1 MIIISLTRY
10 IIKQKVFERIVKN
23 QKINK
28 LVARGNNKK
37 DVRRILSVID
47 LLRVDIW
54 MVFKKIVDNLFLT
67 LIEIL
72 INWRVYLSGERINE
86 EISLISKEEGD
97 VYLHFSDK
105 RITESYIDYMKILK
119 PSVWAANE
127 VNFLVTR
134 VVSVDYV
141 AEREEGI

>member
-72 INWRVYLSGERINE
+72 IN
-86 EISLISKEEGD
+86 
-97 VYLHFSDK
+97 
-105 RITESYIDYMKILK
+105 
-119 PSVWAANE
+119 
-127 VNFLVTR
+127 
-134 VVSVDYV
+134 
-141 AEREEGI
+141 